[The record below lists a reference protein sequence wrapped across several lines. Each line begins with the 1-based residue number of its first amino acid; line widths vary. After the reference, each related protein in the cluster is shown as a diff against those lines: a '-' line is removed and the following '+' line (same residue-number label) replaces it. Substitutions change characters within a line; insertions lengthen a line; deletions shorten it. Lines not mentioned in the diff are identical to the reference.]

1 MVRIFQHIP
10 PLSLIMMTPSLLP
23 LVHQFSL
30 TYDHPFPPSLTNI
43 LPCSSSNNTPPLP
56 SPSTFLPLA
65 QRTPVE
71 VSVCEP
77 LHTACLQRRSWKSWP
92 LPRTVQCSS
101 PSCRK
106 SPPRDGSTESFGTP
120 DGGDIVGEVSFIAQ
134 TLLLFSW
141 SYGVNWLP
149 GLVISDLMILQKGG
163 SKNSVRLCTI
173 NTCPKYWNWST
184 KVQLALCL
192 IFHHKHTR
200 LILKLEFD
208 LWGQKAAFSLSTPCA
223 DF

>member
-1 MVRIFQHIP
+1 MAKSEGNKIRINFHCLLNDLKCPMVRIFQHIP

-23 LVHQFSL
+23 SVHQFSL

-43 LPCSSSNNTPPLP
+43 VPSSSSNNTPPLP
-56 SPSTFLPLA
+56 SPSMFLPLA

-106 SPPRDGSTESFGTP
+106 SPPQDGSTESFGTP

-149 GLVISDLMILQKGG
+149 GDKWSHDFAKRRFQK
-163 SKNSVRLCTI
+163 LC
-173 NTCPKYWNWST
+173 
-184 KVQLALCL
+184 
-192 IFHHKHTR
+192 
-200 LILKLEFD
+200 
-208 LWGQKAAFSLSTPCA
+208 
-223 DF
+223 